1 MTQVVR
7 FTWGWKC
14 WITSEQKHP
23 PSPKQNLCVQMALKR
38 KNTLPL
44 LLLEDAPSKNKPWE
58 LVQVSTA
65 TWIGRCVLGLK
76 HDWLIKRH
84 WWRHIGAASQVLS
97 KTALSVHLFPPLLS
111 VSLVSF
117 YEFMKHLSLSRSLE
131 MKMRYQ
137 VPSLQ
142 LQEGCGIGNCWKGC
156 LCLHL

>member
-97 KTALSVHLFPPLLS
+97 KTALSVHLFPPLPTRSSFCLS
-111 VSLVSF
+111 SVFLWI
-117 YEFMKHLSLSRSLE
+117 YETSLSLSLSLPWDE
-131 MKMRYQ
+131 NAI
-137 VPSLQ
+137 SST
-142 LQEGCGIGNCWKGC
+142 
-156 LCLHL
+156 